1 MRAQWFLIL
10 VAGFTIGVA
19 FRSFIDLGNT
29 FTIFLIFT
37 GVVLFLFF
45 TIKRDRKVF
54 LVSLMIV
61 SIGLGMLRFDLS
73 DAHRG
78 DPLFN
83 DQIEN
88 TISVLGIVSDEPD
101 LRSDHTN
108 LTVDITEIDTTEGKH
123 PVKTRALVI
132 TDRYPSWNYGDEISI
147 IGKLL
152 LPKNFEQSDTG
163 RPFNYVS
170 YLAKDGIFY
179 QFIRPDISRIGEGK
193 GNIIKRKLLLLKRA
207 FLDRVS
213 RVIPEPESSLLGGLL
228 VGAKQSLGKDL
239 LDDFRTAGVIHI
251 VVLSGYNLTIVAE
264 AIMRFFSF
272 APRMMGLTLGSISIV
287 LFSITTGAGAT
298 VVRASIMALLALL
311 ARATGRIYEITLTLL
326 FAGFVMLLYNPKILI
341 FDPSF
346 QLSFLAT
353 LGLIHGAPLLEKH
366 LKFLPKTFGLRDI
379 VSATL
384 ATQLFVLPLLL
395 YMMGK
400 FSIVSLPVNLL
411 ILPFIPLTMLFGF
424 LAGAAGF
431 ISMFLSFP
439 FAFIAHLF
447 LWYELKVVEVA
458 AAIPFASI
466 GWLALSGPVMF
477 FIYSISIAL
486 IYVLNTRRD
495 IKQKI

>member
-10 VAGFTIGVA
+10 VAGFTSGVA
-19 FRSFIDLGNT
+19 FRSFIDLGNV
-29 FTIFLIFT
+29 FTVFLIFA
-37 GVVLFLFF
+37 GAILFLFF
-45 TIKRDRKVF
+45 AIKRDRKVF
-54 LVSLMIV
+54 LVSLAII

-78 DPLFN
+78 DPLLN
-83 DQIEN
+83 NQIEK
-88 TISVLGIVSDEPD
+88 TISIRGIVSDEPD

-108 LTVDITEIDTTEGKH
+108 LTIDITEIDTAKEKH

-132 TDRYPSWNYGDEISI
+132 VDRYPSWNYGDEVSI
-147 IGKLL
+147 TGKLL

-163 RPFNYVS
+163 RPFDYVS

-179 QFIRPDISRIGEGK
+179 QFIRPDVSRIGEGK
-193 GNIIKRKLLLLKRA
+193 GNIIKRELLSLKHA

-239 LDDFRTAGVIHI
+239 LDDFRTAGVIHV

-272 APRMMGLTLGSISIV
+272 M
-287 LFSITTGAGAT
+287 TGAGAT

-353 LGLIHGAPLLEKH
+353 LGLIHGAPLFEKH
-366 LKFLPKTFGLRDI
+366 FKFIPKTFGLRDI

-384 ATQLFVLPLLL
+384 ATQIFVLPLLL

-400 FSIVSLPVNLL
+400 FSVVSLPVNLL

-424 LAGAAGF
+424 LAGVAGF
-431 ISMFLSFP
+431 IN
-439 FAFIAHLF
+439 I
-447 LWYELKVVEVA
+447 
-458 AAIPFASI
+458 
-466 GWLALSGPVMF
+466 F
-477 FIYSISIAL
+477 F
-486 IYVLNTRRD
+486 
-495 IKQKI
+495 

>member
-10 VAGFTIGVA
+10 VAGFTSGVA
-19 FRSFIDLGNT
+19 FRSFIDLGNV
-29 FTIFLIFT
+29 FTVFLIFA
-37 GVVLFLFF
+37 GAILFLFF
-45 TIKRDRKVF
+45 AIKRDRKVF
-54 LVSLMIV
+54 LVSLAII

-78 DPLFN
+78 DPLLN
-83 DQIEN
+83 NQIEK
-88 TISVLGIVSDEPD
+88 TISIRGIVSDEPD

-108 LTVDITEIDTTEGKH
+108 LTIDITEIDTAQEKH

-132 TDRYPSWNYGDEISI
+132 TDRYPSWKYGDEVSIS
-147 IGKLL
+147 GKLMV
-152 LPKNFEQSDTG
+152 PKNFEQADTG
-163 RPFNYVS
+163 RPFDYVS

-193 GNIIKRKLLLLKRA
+193 GNIIKRELLLLKHA

-272 APRMMGLTLGSISIV
+272 MPRMWGLSLGGISIV
-287 LFSITTGAGAT
+287 LFSIMTGAGAT

-366 LKFLPKTFGLRDI
+366 LKFIPKTFGLRDI

-384 ATQLFVLPLLL
+384 ATQIFVLPLLL

-400 FSIVSLPVNLL
+400 FSVVSLPVNLL

-424 LAGAAGF
+424 LTGVAGF
-431 ISMFLSFP
+431 ISIFFSFP

-466 GWLALSGPVMF
+466 GGFALSGPIMF
-477 FIYSISIAL
+477 FIYAGAIAL
-486 IYVLNTRRD
+486 IY
-495 IKQKI
+495 IKQKKRS

>member
-10 VAGFTIGVA
+10 VAGFTSGVA
-19 FRSFIDLGNT
+19 LRSFINLGSA
-29 FTIFLIFT
+29 FTIFLIFA
-37 GVVLFLFF
+37 GAVLFLFF
-45 TIKRDRKVF
+45 ILKKDRKVF
-54 LVSLMIV
+54 LVSLTLF
-61 SIGLGMLRFDLS
+61 SIGLGILRYDIS

-78 DPLFN
+78 DPFL
-83 DQIEN
+83 DGHIGN
-88 TISVLGIVSDEPD
+88 TVSIRGFVSEEPD
-101 LRSDHTN
+101 LRSDHAN
-108 LTVDITEIDTTEGKH
+108 LTVDITEIDVAKAKH
-123 PVKTRALVI
+123 PIKTRALVI

-147 IGKLL
+147 TGKLL

-163 RPFNYVS
+163 RSFDYVS

-179 QFIRPDISRIGEGK
+179 QFIRPTVSRIGEGK
-193 GNIIKRKLLLLKRA
+193 GNVIKRKLLLLKHA

-272 APRMMGLTLGSISIV
+272 APRMMGLTLGGISIV
-287 LFSITTGAGAT
+287 LFSIMTGAGAT

-366 LKFLPKTFGLRDI
+366 LKFISKTFGLRDI
-379 VSATL
+379 ISATL
-384 ATQLFVLPLLL
+384 ATQIFVLPLLL

-424 LAGAAGF
+424 LAGVAGF
-431 ISMFLSFP
+431 ISIFLSFP

-458 AAIPFASI
+458 AAIPFASM
-466 GWLALSGPVMF
+466 GGFTLSGPVMF
-477 FIYSISIAL
+477 FVYAATISIY
-486 IYVLNTRRD
+486 ILNKRKDAR
-495 IKQKI
+495 QEV

>member
-10 VAGFTIGVA
+10 VAGFTSGVA
-19 FRSFIDLGNT
+19 LRSFINLGSA
-29 FTIFLIFT
+29 FTIFLIFA
-37 GVVLFLFF
+37 GAILFLYFV
-45 TIKRDRKVF
+45 IKRDRKVF
-54 LVSLMIV
+54 LVSLTLF

-78 DPLFN
+78 DPILDN
-83 DQIEN
+83 NIESAV
-88 TISVLGIVSDEPD
+88 SVHGMISDEPD

-108 LTVDITEIDTTEGKH
+108 LTVDITEIDTAKEKH
-123 PVKTRALVI
+123 LVKTRALII
-132 TDRYPSWNYGDEISI
+132 TDRYPSWQYGDEVSLS
-147 IGKLL
+147 GKLSV
-152 LPKNFEQSDTG
+152 PKNFEQSDTG
-163 RPFNYVS
+163 RPFDYVS

-179 QFIRPDISRIGEGK
+179 QFIRPKISRTGEGK
-193 GNIIKRKLLLLKRA
+193 GNMIKQKLLSLKHA
-207 FLDRVS
+207 FLDHVS

-264 AIMRFFSF
+264 AMMRFFSF
-272 APRMMGLTLGSISIV
+272 MPRMWGLSLGGISIV
-287 LFSITTGAGAT
+287 LFSIMTGAGAT
-298 VVRASIMALLALL
+298 VVRASLMALLALL
-311 ARATGRIYEITLTLL
+311 ARATGRIYEITLALL

-353 LGLIHGAPLLEKH
+353 LGLIHLSPLLEKH

-384 ATQLFVLPLLL
+384 ATQIFVLPLLL

-424 LAGAAGF
+424 LAGTTGF
-431 ISMFLSFP
+431 ISTILSFP

-458 AAIPFASI
+458 SAIPFASI
-466 GWLALSGPVMF
+466 GGFALSGAVMF
-477 FIYSISIAL
+477 FVYAAVVVL
-486 IYVLNTRRD
+486 IYFFNKRRGA
-495 IKQKI
+495 KQEI